1 MDHNVDR
8 DRAELASNSTQIDDL
23 TVRILAIAEQY
34 VDGDREDVSMQLFEI
49 ERTLRSANRRL
60 RGVLKSI

>member
-1 MDHNVDR
+1 MDYNVDR

-23 TVRILAIAEQY
+23 TARILAIAEQY

>member
-23 TVRILAIAEQY
+23 TARILAIAEQY

>member
-8 DRAELASNSTQIDDL
+8 DRAELASSSTQIDDL
-23 TVRILAIAEQY
+23 TARVVAIAELY
-34 VDGDREDVSMQLFEI
+34 TDGDREDVSMQLYEI

>member
-8 DRAELASNSTQIDDL
+8 DRAELASSSTQIDDL
-23 TVRILAIAEQY
+23 TARVVAIAQLY
-34 VDGDREDVSMQLFEI
+34 VDGEREDVSMQLFEI

>member
-1 MDHNVDR
+1 MDHNTDR
-8 DRAELASNSTQIDDL
+8 DRAELASSSTQIDDL
-23 TVRILAIAEQY
+23 TARVVAIAELY